1 MEDLGDYIYLIFIAI
16 AVVSSF
22 FGKKKKKGTEPNE
35 HPTPATNWQEI
46 IKQMAEGKELVDT
59 PEPAP
64 VKVAPVVAKAATVL
78 PTQEPMVSVK
88 SAAEGTRSVVNR
100 TAVVDDEEALQ
111 SSLLVE
117 LDDQEDAAKAI
128 IYSEILTRKY

>member
-1 MEDLGDYIYLIFIAI
+1 MKDLGDYIYLIFIAI

-22 FGKKKKKGTEPNE
+22 FGKKKKKDVQPNE

-64 VKVAPVVAKAATVL
+64 VKVAPVVAKAASVS
-78 PTQEPMVSVK
+78 PTPEAMVSVV
-88 SAAEGTRSVVNR
+88 SAAEGARSITHR
-100 TAVVDDEEALQ
+100 AAVVDNDEESQ
-111 SSLLVE
+111 SSLLVDI
-117 LDDQEDAAKAI
+117 DDEDDAAKAI

>member
-22 FGKKKKKGTEPNE
+22 FGKKKKKETEPNE
-35 HPTPATNWQEI
+35 HPSPATNWQEI

>member
-22 FGKKKKKGTEPNE
+22 FGKKKKKDVQPNE

-64 VKVAPVVAKAATVL
+64 VKVAPVVAKPATVL

-111 SSLLVE
+111 SSLLVD
-117 LDDQEDAAKAI
+117 LDDQEDATKAI

>member
-22 FGKKKKKGTEPNE
+22 FGKKKKKETEPNG
-35 HPTPATNWQEI
+35 HPAPATNWQEI

-64 VKVAPVVAKAATVL
+64 VKVAPVATKAVSVS
-78 PTQEPMVSVK
+78 PTPEAMVSVV

>member
-22 FGKKKKKGTEPNE
+22 FGKKKKKDVQPNE

-64 VKVAPVVAKAATVL
+64 VKVAPVVAKPATVL

-111 SSLLVE
+111 SSLLVD

>member
-22 FGKKKKKGTEPNE
+22 FGKKKKKDVQPNE
-35 HPTPATNWQEI
+35 HPTPATNWHEI

-64 VKVAPVVAKAATVL
+64 LKVAPVATKAASVSST
-78 PTQEPMVSVK
+78 PEAMVSVV
-88 SAAEGTRSVVNR
+88 SAAEGARSITHR
-100 TAVVDDEEALQ
+100 AAVVDNDEESQ
-111 SSLLVE
+111 SSLLVDI
-117 LDDQEDAAKAI
+117 DDEDDAAKAI

>member
-1 MEDLGDYIYLIFIAI
+1 MKDLGDYIYLIFIAI

-22 FGKKKKKGTEPNE
+22 FGKKKKKDVQPNE
-35 HPTPATNWQEI
+35 HPTPATNWHEI

-64 VKVAPVVAKAATVL
+64 VKVAPVATKAASVS
-78 PTQEPMVSVK
+78 PTPEAMVSVK
-88 SAAEGTRSVVNR
+88 SATEGTRSVVNR
-100 TAVVDDEEALQ
+100 TAVVEEDEASQ
-111 SSLLVE
+111 SSLLVN

>member
-22 FGKKKKKGTEPNE
+22 FGKKKKKETEPNE
-35 HPTPATNWQEI
+35 HPSPATNWQEI

-78 PTQEPMVSVK
+78 PTQEAMVSVK

>member
-35 HPTPATNWQEI
+35 HPAPATNWQEI

-100 TAVVDDEEALQ
+100 TAVVDDEDASQ
-111 SSLLVE
+111 SSLLVD

>member
-22 FGKKKKKGTEPNE
+22 FGKKKKKETEPNE
-35 HPTPATNWQEI
+35 HPAPATNWQEI

>member
-22 FGKKKKKGTEPNE
+22 FGKKKKKDVQPNE
-35 HPTPATNWQEI
+35 HPAPATNWHEI

-100 TAVVDDEEALQ
+100 TAVVDDEEASQ

>member
-22 FGKKKKKGTEPNE
+22 FGKKKKKETEPNE
-35 HPTPATNWQEI
+35 HPAPATNWQEI

-64 VKVAPVVAKAATVL
+64 VKVAPVATKAVSVS
-78 PTQEPMVSVK
+78 PTPEAMVSVV

-100 TAVVDDEEALQ
+100 TAVVDDEEASQ

>member
-1 MEDLGDYIYLIFIAI
+1 MKDLGDYIYLIFIAI

-35 HPTPATNWQEI
+35 HPAPATNWQEI

-100 TAVVDDEEALQ
+100 TAVVDDEEASQ
-111 SSLLVE
+111 SSLLVD
-117 LDDQEDAAKAI
+117 LDDQEDATKAI

>member
-1 MEDLGDYIYLIFIAI
+1 MKDLGDYIYLIFIAI

-22 FGKKKKKGTEPNE
+22 FGKKKKKDVQPNE
-35 HPTPATNWQEI
+35 HPAPATNWHEI

-100 TAVVDDEEALQ
+100 TAVVDDEEASQ
-111 SSLLVE
+111 SSLLVD

>member
-35 HPTPATNWQEI
+35 HPAPATNWQEI

-88 SAAEGTRSVVNR
+88 SATEGTRSVVNR

>member
-22 FGKKKKKGTEPNE
+22 FGKKKKKETEPNE
-35 HPTPATNWQEI
+35 HPAPATNWQEI

-64 VKVAPVVAKAATVL
+64 VKVDPVVAKPATAS
-78 PTQEPMVSVK
+78 PTPEAMVSVK

-100 TAVVDDEEALQ
+100 TAVVEEDEVSQ
-111 SSLLVE
+111 SSLLVD

>member
-1 MEDLGDYIYLIFIAI
+1 MKDLGDYIYLIFIAI

-22 FGKKKKKGTEPNE
+22 FGKKKKKETEPNE
-35 HPTPATNWQEI
+35 HPAPATNWQEI

-64 VKVAPVVAKAATVL
+64 VKVAPVVAKAVSVS
-78 PTQEPMVSVK
+78 PTQEPMVSVV
-88 SAAEGTRSVVNR
+88 SAAEGARSVVNR
-100 TAVVDDEEALQ
+100 TAVVNDQEVSQ

>member
-35 HPTPATNWQEI
+35 HPAPATNWQEI

-111 SSLLVE
+111 SSLLVD
-117 LDDQEDAAKAI
+117 LDDQEDATKAI

>member
-22 FGKKKKKGTEPNE
+22 FGKKKKKETEPNE
-35 HPTPATNWQEI
+35 HPAPATNWQEI

-64 VKVAPVVAKAATVL
+64 VKVAPVVAKPATAS
-78 PTQEPMVSVK
+78 PTPEAMVSVK

-100 TAVVDDEEALQ
+100 TAVVDDEEASQ

>member
-22 FGKKKKKGTEPNE
+22 FGKKKKKETEPNG
-35 HPTPATNWQEI
+35 HPAPATNWQEI

-100 TAVVDDEEALQ
+100 TAVVDDEEASQ
-111 SSLLVE
+111 SSLLVD
-117 LDDQEDAAKAI
+117 LDDQEDDAKAI

>member
-1 MEDLGDYIYLIFIAI
+1 MKDLGDYIYLIFIAI

-22 FGKKKKKGTEPNE
+22 FGKKKKKDVQPNE

-100 TAVVDDEEALQ
+100 TAVVDDEEASQ

>member
-22 FGKKKKKGTEPNE
+22 FGKKKKTDVSQ
-35 HPTPATNWQEI
+35 PADNPAPSTNWQEI
-46 IKQMAEGKELVDT
+46 IKQMAEGKE

-64 VKVAPVVAKAATVL
+64 VKVAPVKPMLTTVSSI
-78 PTQEPMVSVK
+78 QEAMVSVK
-88 SAAEGTRSVVNR
+88 SAAEGTRFITHKAAIVEE
-100 TAVVDDEEALQ
+100 DDSSQ

-117 LDDQEDAAKAI
+117 LDDQSDAAKAI

>member
-1 MEDLGDYIYLIFIAI
+1 MKDLGDYIYLIFIAI

-22 FGKKKKKGTEPNE
+22 FGKKKKKDVQSNE
-35 HPTPATNWQEI
+35 HPAPATNWQEI

-64 VKVAPVVAKAATVL
+64 VKVAPVVAKAATVS
-78 PTQEPMVSVK
+78 PTQEAMVSVK

>member
-35 HPTPATNWQEI
+35 HPAPATNWQEI

-64 VKVAPVVAKAATVL
+64 VKVAPVATKAVSVS
-78 PTQEPMVSVK
+78 PTPEAMVSVV

>member
-22 FGKKKKKGTEPNE
+22 FGKKKKKDVQPTE
-35 HPTPATNWQEI
+35 HPAPATNWHEI
-46 IKQMAEGKELVDT
+46 IKQMAEGKEVVET

-64 VKVAPVVAKAATVL
+64 VKVVPVVAKPATVSS
-78 PTQEPMVSVK
+78 TQEAMVSVK
-88 SAAEGTRSVVNR
+88 SASEGTRSI
-100 TAVVDDEEALQ
+100 THKAATIEDDDDSQ
-111 SSLLVE
+111 SPILVE
-117 LDDQEDAAKAI
+117 LDDQDDAAKAI